1 MYQIKLSDPTVA
13 AHLSGKEFARIMA
26 TELGEPELF
35 SENIAVAEQLATQ
48 QQMQEA
54 EAVNQE
60 QLMIAKETGL

>member
-1 MYQIKLSDPTVA
+1 
-13 AHLSGKEFARIMA
+13 
-26 TELGEPELF
+26 LF